1 MPVNS
6 THPEYDLF
14 VPKWRMTR
22 AAAKSF
28 VEDNHDFLP
37 AEFKLTDTERYK
49 IYHDR
54 AYFLGVTGRTE
65 KAMSGMVFRKPAE
78 FNLPSEIEY
87 LLEDFDG
94 GGNSAEQVAKE
105 MLSGLLET
113 RRQLLLVDY
122 PTAEEGM
129 TAAQEAEAG
138 LRPTIATYS
147 AENLI
152 NWRFE
157 GVKGKRTLVLAVL
170 QESENKADDEFDHD
184 YKTVYRVLRLTDGV
198 YTQQT
203 YDNQYR
209 PITDEY
215 SPKMAGGVTF
225 DHIPLHGVREL
236 ENPPLLDIAKVNIA
250 HYRNIADLED
260 SAYIVGQP
268 MAHLNTGET
277 SALEFTETNPQGV
290 KFGSRKGVVTK
301 GGSLDL
307 VQASEN
313 NLIRTIKQDK
323 ELEMIMLGAQLI
335 TRGGQAETAE
345 SVRLNAS
352 AEASVLDGIV
362 NDLSE
367 DMEAAFEDAARFVG
381 ADANSVEYSLNTDF
395 WENGL
400 SPQAFMAVVQ
410 GFTNKLYAQADAID
424 MVRNGKIGINAE
436 RTNEQIQED
445 IASSILDEGIDIP
458 RQQL

>member
-14 VPKWRMTR
+14 APKWRMTR
-22 AAAKSF
+22 AAAKSL
-28 VEDNHDFLP
+28 VEDNTDFLP
-37 AEFKLTDTERYK
+37 AEFKLTDAERYK
-49 IYHDR
+49 IYHAR

-65 KAMSGMVFRKPAE
+65 KAMSGMVFRKEATFE
-78 FNLPSEIEY
+78 LPSEIEY

-105 MLSGLLET
+105 ALSGLLET

-129 TAAQEAEAG
+129 TAAQEAAAG
-138 LRPTIATYS
+138 LRPTIATYA

-157 GVKGKRTLVLAVL
+157 GVKGKRMLVLAVL
-170 QESENKADDEFDHD
+170 QESENKALDEFDHD

-215 SPKMAGGVTF
+215 SPKMAGGIPF

-277 SALEFTETNPQGV
+277 SAQEFTEANPEGV

-381 ADANSVEYSLNTDF
+381 ADVNAVEYSLNTDF

-424 MVRNGKIGINAE
+424 MIRNGKIGIDAE
-436 RTNEQIQED
+436 RTNDQIQED
-445 IASSILDEGIDIP
+445 IASSILDESVDIP